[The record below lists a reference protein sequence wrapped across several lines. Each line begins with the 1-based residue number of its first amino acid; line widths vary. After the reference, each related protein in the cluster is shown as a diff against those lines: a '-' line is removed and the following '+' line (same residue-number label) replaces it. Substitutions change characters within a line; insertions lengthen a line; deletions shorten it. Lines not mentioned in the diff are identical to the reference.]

1 MKDIIYWLY
10 DNQDRVTGVIT
21 RYVSLLL
28 FVACIVGGFFN
39 AGLFLFAPFLFLLSQ
54 IK

>member
-1 MKDIIYWLY
+1 MKDLICRLY
-10 DNQDRVTGVIT
+10 ENGVTGAVT